1 MWTGQIFQALLY
13 SDTAFYLICNDYCVS
28 DKTCGRIIL
37 MYNIMSFLCGL
48 LFGAGLT
55 ISNMINPNKVL
66 NFLDINGFWDPSLL
80 IVMAVAVTVT
90 FLGYKLI
97 NKFDKPILCDQF
109 YLPEKKSIEKKLI
122 LGSIIFGIGWGVA
135 GYCPGPSISALTTF
149 NSDPVYFVIG
159 LIAGSWTYYWLFKKK
174 TIQQ

>member
-1 MWTGQIFQALLY
+1 
-13 SDTAFYLICNDYCVS
+13 
-28 DKTCGRIIL
+28 

-97 NKFDKPILCDQF
+97 NKFDKPILCNQ
-109 YLPEKKSIEKKLI
+109 
-122 LGSIIFGIGWGVA
+122 
-135 GYCPGPSISALTTF
+135 
-149 NSDPVYFVIG
+149 
-159 LIAGSWTYYWLFKKK
+159 
-174 TIQQ
+174 

>member
-1 MWTGQIFQALLY
+1 
-13 SDTAFYLICNDYCVS
+13 
-28 DKTCGRIIL
+28 

-97 NKFDKPILCDQF
+97 NKFDKPILCNQF
-109 YLPEKKSIEKKLI
+109 YLPEKKNIEK
-122 LGSIIFGIGWGVA
+122 
-135 GYCPGPSISALTTF
+135 
-149 NSDPVYFVIG
+149 N
-159 LIAGSWTYYWLFKKK
+159 
-174 TIQQ
+174 